1 MTPPATAMEIET
13 QGLAQEIKTAGRR
26 FLWPAEKVDRL
37 RGERL
42 RALLRHAKSDSPW
55 YRETLAHIDVETF
68 TEADLPSIPTLDKAT
83 LMTNWDRIVT
93 RPNLTLETVEAHIS
107 RMAEDPDLLYLHDQF
122 HVLSTSGSSGTRAT
136 YVYDRHEWIQRNAC
150 NRRLPWLDQE
160 GRPIAFASDKI
171 SLAHVVITNAVYGIY
186 ASPKT
191 FKHEAIQDVYIP
203 MTLPMEAI
211 CARLNAQHFD
221 GLVGIPSTIHKLC
234 LEVGKGRL
242 SLNPKVVY
250 STAEPLYAP
259 IRERIKK
266 TWPDCY
272 LFNAFASAEG
282 VYARNCRADRQE
294 MHMNDD
300 VCIIEPVDQNARA
313 LGPGVRPTKLYLTN
327 LTNHTLPLIR
337 YESPDQL
344 IFMDKACECGSHFR
358 LIEEP
363 QGRPEFN
370 FTYPGQVYAHHL
382 IFVTPLLHQKNIQ
395 EYQVQQTLNG
405 AHIKLVPLGPVEHE
419 RLVNAI
425 TESLAQLGVANPLV
439 TVEELAQLAYP
450 ASGKLR
456 RFLTL
461 EDQAP

>member
-1 MTPPATAMEIET
+1 
-13 QGLAQEIKTAGRR
+13 
-26 FLWPAEKVDRL
+26 
-37 RGERL
+37 
-42 RALLRHAKSDSPW
+42 
-55 YRETLAHIDVETF
+55 
-68 TEADLPSIPTLDKAT
+68 
-83 LMTNWDRIVT
+83 
-93 RPNLTLETVEAHIS
+93 
-107 RMAEDPDLLYLHDQF
+107 
-122 HVLSTSGSSGTRAT
+122 
-136 YVYDRHEWIQRNAC
+136 
-150 NRRLPWLDQE
+150 
-160 GRPIAFASDKI
+160 
-171 SLAHVVITNAVYGIY
+171 
-186 ASPKT
+186 
-191 FKHEAIQDVYIP
+191 
-203 MTLPMEAI
+203 
-211 CARLNAQHFD
+211 
-221 GLVGIPSTIHKLC
+221 
-234 LEVGKGRL
+234 
-242 SLNPKVVY
+242 
-250 STAEPLYAP
+250 
-259 IRERIKK
+259 
-266 TWPDCY
+266 
-272 LFNAFASAEG
+272 
-282 VYARNCRADRQE
+282 
-294 MHMNDD
+294 MNDD